1 MTKNVCLF
9 FLFLLIS
16 LNFSR
21 LNSTSQE
28 ALGSLGL
35 EETAAIQDNY
45 KSASFKK
52 IHLQS
57 KSFESIIIINISV
70 CKIIV
75 YYVWIVVWWKWWQ
88 KYHCL
93 PNIEPANQGTLHQDT
108 SAGLVRTHI
117 NENGTLWLSRY
128 FFIPLFQDISTSDL
142 HTTMESQVIYH
153 NKPKL
158 QRTSRSF

>member
-75 YYVWIVVWWKWWQ
+75 YYVWIVV
-88 KYHCL
+88 
-93 PNIEPANQGTLHQDT
+93 
-108 SAGLVRTHI
+108 
-117 NENGTLWLSRY
+117 
-128 FFIPLFQDISTSDL
+128 
-142 HTTMESQVIYH
+142 
-153 NKPKL
+153 
-158 QRTSRSF
+158 